1 MLGAA
6 DAQFPGRNVGAVE
19 RVRCGDHRFGTNR
32 DVTWMQPGRT
42 SPVQGGIHALDY
54 RDRVVGV
61 VGVGTGQRV
70 HHGRVHPPAAGRR
83 RHHRAGA
90 PDLGEERDGGRFG
103 MRRLARWVVPAVLL
117 AWWASPA
124 LAAAQLPGPRP
135 VAAATAPAE
144 SQSSTSP
151 ASAATPAADYAARE
165 S

>member
-1 MLGAA
+1 
-6 DAQFPGRNVGAVE
+6 
-19 RVRCGDHRFGTNR
+19 
-32 DVTWMQPGRT
+32 
-42 SPVQGGIHALDY
+42 
-54 RDRVVGV
+54 
-61 VGVGTGQRV
+61 
-70 HHGRVHPPAAGRR
+70 
-83 RHHRAGA
+83 
-90 PDLGEERDGGRFG
+90 

-165 S
+165 SRAHQLEQWTGGYEGGVYIGGSAIAFALLIVLLVLVLR